1 MAKPRVC
8 VRETVPSFMLRLLA
22 IIACGGAGGLG
33 AWRAV
38 SWLGGTGV
46 GGGIA
51 SVMIGAFLAASLW
64 IGGVALIGA
73 VKRNR

>member
-1 MAKPRVC
+1 MSPA
-8 VRETVPSFMLRLLA
+8 FILRLLA
-22 IIACGGAGGLG
+22 IIACGGAGGLV

-51 SVMIGAFLAASLW
+51 SVMLGAFLAATLW
-64 IGGVALIGA
+64 IGGVAFIGA
-73 VKRNR
+73 IKRSR